1 MFKKGTGYSKAC
13 LVWLML
19 AWRFIKKDFIE
30 NCYIVLF
37 VSSKD
42 FKLKSLATIDPTLP
56 NCLEKELVIQN
67 LV

>member
-19 AWRFIKKDFIE
+19 VCRLGKKYFIE
-30 NCYIVLF
+30 KSLVLL

-42 FKLKSLATIDPTLP
+42 FEPK
-56 NCLEKELVIQN
+56 
-67 LV
+67 